1 VSLKDGEIKMAE
13 MQKVDVSAEE
23 VERAQ
28 SMWDNFMAVSKVST
42 ILIGII
48 LFLLYL
54 GFIAF

>member
-1 VSLKDGEIKMAE
+1 MAE